1 LKRSVRTT
9 KGSSEKH
16 KTGNKEQMVREPAMT
31 NLEKVLEVGVGITGE
46 GFDRATASASACW
59 LLSARWLW
67 NWPDAADQL
76 GGLQ

>member
-1 LKRSVRTT
+1 
-9 KGSSEKH
+9 
-16 KTGNKEQMVREPAMT
+16 MT
-31 NLEKVLEVGVGITGE
+31 NLEKVLEVGVCITGE